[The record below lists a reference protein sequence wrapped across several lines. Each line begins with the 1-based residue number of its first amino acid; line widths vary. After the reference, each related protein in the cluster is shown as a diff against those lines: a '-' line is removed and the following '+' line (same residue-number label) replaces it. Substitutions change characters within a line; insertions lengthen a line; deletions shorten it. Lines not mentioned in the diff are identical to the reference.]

1 MCYDNIAAWAKAG
14 PAACAKRHFSNIRP
28 ETTAGRPDHMQDYF
42 NTVRDISFHDLE
54 AEDVVR
60 LSHMFHLRP
69 NKSCDSGPLC
79 NYLYKDYYNVRFC
92 SLDDGRAL
100 LLQFVG
106 PDGGCFGFPP
116 HCREEDLPHYF
127 RLQEQ
132 YYNEVLGIPLVI
144 YSADEEA
151 VTYLQAAGALDAY
164 EVQESEDLKDYLY
177 DGDALRTLAGR
188 KYSKK
193 RNHLHKFEEAWSGRC
208 EYRRITPDDVDA
220 VTAFLRRWMN
230 EKESKGA
237 GTGIGEDAQSFDTM
251 EELEG
256 EYRGIYK
263 IISTPLLFE
272 YVRVGGIFIDG
283 ELKAFSLG
291 DWNPCEEMAIIN
303 VEKADAEITGLY
315 QAINQQF
322 LLHEYPDAKLVNRED
337 DVGIEGL
344 RQSKLS
350 YYPIGTKEN
359 IL

>member
-1 MCYDNIAAWAKAG
+1 MTEYTDTIQN
-14 PAACAKRHFSNIRP
+14 
-28 ETTAGRPDHMQDYF
+28 
-42 NTVRDISFHDLE
+42 ISFKDLQ
-54 AEDVVR
+54 AEDMIR
-60 LSHMFHLRP
+60 LSHMFHMRP

-79 NYLYKDYYNVRFC
+79 NYLYKEYYNVRWC
-92 SLDDGRAL
+92 ELDGGRAL

-106 PDGGCFGFPP
+106 PEGECYGFPP

-132 YYNEVLGIPLVI
+132 YYNEVLGIPLII

-151 VTYLQAAGALDAY
+151 VTYLQAEGVLTDY
-164 EVQESEDLKDYLY
+164 EVEESEDLKDYLY

-193 RNHLHKFEEAWSGRC
+193 RNHLHKFEEAYEGRW
-208 EYRRITPDDVDA
+208 EYRRILPEDKEAILD
-220 VTAFLRRWMN
+220 FLREWMN
-230 EKESKGA
+230 EKEAKGTEPGVDEA
-237 GTGIGEDAQSFDTM
+237 EEPVDTL

-256 EYRGIYK
+256 EYRGIYE
-263 IISTPLLFE
+263 IISTPVLFD
-272 YVRVGGIFIDG
+272 YVHTGGIFIDG
-283 ELKAFSLG
+283 ELKAFTMG
-291 DWNPCEEMAIIN
+291 DYNPCQEMAIIN
-303 VEKADAEITGLY
+303 VEKADAAITGLY

-350 YYPIGTKEN
+350 YYPIGYERKYS
-359 IL
+359 LKQLDFPKA